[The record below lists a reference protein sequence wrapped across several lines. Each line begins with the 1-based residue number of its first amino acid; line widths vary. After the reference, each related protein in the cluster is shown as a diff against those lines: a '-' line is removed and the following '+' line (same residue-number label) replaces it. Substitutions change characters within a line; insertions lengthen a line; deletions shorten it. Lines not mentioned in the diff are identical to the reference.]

1 MAKVVIFGSEGMLG
15 KNLVE
20 LISQEHEVIEVNR
33 SGYKSNL
40 SEKSFK
46 FDAENAD
53 VDSLREL
60 TQDVDYIFNSI
71 AIIKQRIPKI
81 VPAKVLSSVI
91 SVNSNFPTLLEQ
103 SLSGK
108 TKIIEIGTD
117 CVFSGNRG
125 SYIESDLKDPTD
137 IYGWSKALGE
147 IESKKI
153 MRIRSSIIGRQA
165 LQQSSLLDWFLS
177 QEVNG
182 KVTGFSNHYWNGMTT
197 LQFSKIVL
205 GIINKNLFSPGTY
218 HFYSESKVT
227 KGNLLELFRK
237 YFERT
242 DIEISMEEDN
252 VFIDRSLGTNFP
264 EINSKIWQAAGYSK
278 APCIEEMLEEF
289 AQATKMEG

>member
-46 FDAENAD
+46 FDAEKAD
-53 VDSLREL
+53 VDSLREF
-60 TQDVDYIFNSI
+60 TQDADYIFNSI

-91 SVNSNFPTLLEQ
+91 NVNSNFPTLLEQ
-103 SLSGK
+103 SLSEK

-153 MRIRSSIIGRQA
+153 MRIRSSIIGRQT
-165 LQQSSLLDWFLS
+165 LQQNSLLDWFLS

-182 KVTGFSNHYWNGMTT
+182 KITGFSNHYWNGMTT

-205 GIINKNLFSPGTY
+205 GIINKNLFSSGTY

-227 KGNLLELFRK
+227 KGDLLELFRK

-242 DIEISMEEDN
+242 DIEISMEADH

-264 EINSKIWQAAGYSK
+264 EINTKIWQAAGYSK
-278 APCIEEMLEEF
+278 APCIDEMLEEF
-289 AQATKMEG
+289 AQTTKMEG